1 MELVILE
8 RKSHLLTPS
17 RLPCLGSLPTLR
29 LASGCIHGCL
39 DCHAQGSCG
48 RIGSEKAVLADNL
61 LKKLREELGRRRSP
75 PPAVCFDFSSD
86 PFQPVPDLLDRTY
99 EVLEYLLGEG
109 IGVVFQTKA
118 EIPRRHLELLLAH
131 PTLVR
136 AIFGLVTIDRRLL
149 RIFEPRTATPR
160 TRLAQMRQL
169 VAGGVATLAR
179 VDPILPGL
187 SDDPDALHGLC
198 AGAGRSWRSRDS
210 RRHAGAAARPGRR
223 LAEPAGPAAD
233 LPPVDAGL
241 RPRQESAVPCR
252 RPRGSRSARGP
263 ATEDLRVVDGHRR
276 SVWHPRTRLRL
287 QEPRPGRRVVQACRT
302 LVAARGRRATIGAVL
317 FVGRIIH
324 GRVGGARKSCL
335 YGVLREPVQK
345 NQKRSQGFDSA
356 TMGTWCPN
364 PPFSR
369 RFSPRTLQ
377 FTNCPGYTIALGTWH
392 LSLSTRKKNCGVGA
406 ELQSAD
412 VVRLV
417 AAGCR
422 LADTHSLGIIVG
434 GSGCAAG
441 RGLWID
447 RGAGRRGRRVQDA
460 LLGSHGGG
468 RLWCLL
474 RADADRLDRTGRR
487 IPL

>member
-198 AGAGRSWRSRDS
+198 AALAEAGVREIAAATLVLRPALVGALRNRLARPQIFRRLTQAFAQGKSQRFRAGGPAVRVLPAARRRKIFEWLTAIAAQYGIRVHVCACKNPDLAGESCKLAGRWSPPEVVERQ
-210 RRHAGAAARPGRR
+210 
-223 LAEPAGPAAD
+223 LA
-233 LPPVDAGL
+233 
-241 RPRQESAVPCR
+241 
-252 RPRGSRSARGP
+252 
-263 ATEDLRVVDGHRR
+263 
-276 SVWHPRTRLRL
+276 
-287 QEPRPGRRVVQACRT
+287 
-302 LVAARGRRATIGAVL
+302 L
-317 FVGRIIH
+317 F
-324 GRVGGARKSCL
+324 S
-335 YGVLREPVQK
+335 
-345 NQKRSQGFDSA
+345 S
-356 TMGTWCPN
+356 
-364 PPFSR
+364 
-369 RFSPRTLQ
+369 
-377 FTNCPGYTIALGTWH
+377 
-392 LSLSTRKKNCGVGA
+392 
-406 ELQSAD
+406 
-412 VVRLV
+412 
-417 AAGCR
+417 
-422 LADTHSLGIIVG
+422 
-434 GSGCAAG
+434 
-441 RGLWID
+441 
-447 RGAGRRGRRVQDA
+447 
-460 LLGSHGGG
+460 
-468 RLWCLL
+468 
-474 RADADRLDRTGRR
+474 
-487 IPL
+487 